1 MNIAKQQNVFK
12 HGSRFLCSAGLIAGM
27 MSAISIFQLVKINHL
42 GQKNRDL
49 SPTEIIQKDADKAAE
64 LKLFQKSP
72 TLGFD
77 NIAADA
83 GFVQFLQYFG
93 DDELRQKTNYRL
105 SLNFFEAIL
114 AHDPYYKDFYFFLS
128 STTSVYAGNPESSV
142 KLMNQGL
149 AQMNKARPKDSYYVW
164 RYKGI
169 DELLFLGDSK
179 AAQHSFRMAAKWA
192 SQIDT
197 AESQLIAEAS
207 RQLAEALV
215 KNPDS
220 KEVRINAWSNVL
232 AATFDDA
239 TREKAIREI
248 RQLGGDVIFSEDG
261 GIKIKY
267 AAEAVTETQ
276 ESDG

>member
-1 MNIAKQQNVFK
+1 MNIAKQTILERSSQL
-12 HGSRFLCSAGLIAGM
+12 LCSAGLIAGM
-27 MSAISIFQLVKINHL
+27 TCAIGSFQLVKINHL
-42 GQKNRDL
+42 GQKNKNLL
-49 SPTEIIQKDADKAAE
+49 STEIIQKDADKAAE

-72 TLGFD
+72 TLGFN

-128 STTSVYAGNPESSV
+128 STTSVYAGDPESSV
-142 KLMNQGL
+142 KLMDWGL
-149 AQMNKARPKDSYYVW
+149 AQMTEARSKDSYYVW

-179 AAQHSFRMAAKWA
+179 AAQHSFQMAAKWA

-207 RQLAEALV
+207 KQLAEALAN
-215 KNPDS
+215 NPDS

-239 TREKAIREI
+239 TREKAAREI

-267 AAEAVTETQ
+267 SAEAVAEAK
-276 ESDG
+276 ESGS